1 MLNINL
7 KLRSNTMKRF
17 YIHHKGLVYGV
28 HEYANSKREAVAN
41 YRYRWNLVGK
51 HITFKYGKCK

>member
-1 MLNINL
+1 
-7 KLRSNTMKRF
+7 MKRF

-41 YRYRWNLVGK
+41 YRYRWNLAGK
-51 HITFKYGKCK
+51 HINLQIWEV